1 MFNIRKGTRDEV
13 KGFALDEVE
22 DARYARDDADRR
34 ADAAWETWRQDMD
47 NAEARADYE
56 AARKMYEED
65 QARYSALYRLAHP
78 GDDGQ

>member
-1 MFNIRKGTRDEV
+1 
-13 KGFALDEVE
+13 
-22 DARYARDDADRR
+22 
-34 ADAAWETWRQDMD
+34 MD
-47 NAEARADYE
+47 NEDARADYE